1 MTPIEGGT
9 AEFFLLQSQDF
20 VSHSLESKPESATFP
35 PPSMLAVDKVSIEYG
50 ARALFKDLSFT
61 IRAKER
67 WSLAGPNGAG
77 KSTLMK
83 IIAGIEEADTGRI
96 IKAKQTTIGYLPQ
109 EGVKHKGSTVFG
121 EAEKAF
127 DDVKQLQEQLKE
139 VEVELETAD
148 PESEAY
154 GDLLEIF
161 GDVQLRLD
169 HHDVSKM
176 KPRIETVL
184 GGLGF
189 KHSDFER
196 ETSEFSGGWQM
207 RIAMAKLLLKEPS
220 VLLLDEPT
228 NHLDIETVQWLEQW
242 LRTYGGAMIL
252 ISHDRSMLDN
262 LTNRT
267 LAFEPGGRVEQYSG
281 NYSFFLCER
290 DARQE
295 QAQRA
300 YKNQQREIEK
310 TEKLIN
316 RFRAKATKAKMVQSR
331 IKQLEKME
339 RIELEEEGAT
349 MDFRFPQPE
358 RSGQTV
364 LKLEGVCKY
373 YGDNKVIDGLDFA
386 IERGDKIAI
395 VGVNGAGKSTFSRL
409 IAGDEEPTSGERTEG
424 HKVGI
429 AYFSQTHADELNPNK
444 TVLET
449 MEGSITNEAAG
460 SLRTLLGAFLFRGDD
475 VFKSVS
481 ILSGG
486 ERGRLALARMLLQS
500 ANFLILDEP
509 TNHLDLHSQEVL
521 QKALLDYTGAYVI
534 VSHNRAFLDPIVT
547 KVLEFT
553 PNQPPK
559 VYYGNVSDY
568 IEKKQADLD
577 SEKSKGAAATS
588 QTASASSSPSSGSNR
603 KEQRRLEAK
612 AREAKAAKLKPL
624 KAEFEGV
631 EADIGH
637 LEQEKTDLT
646 AKLVDPEFFKKGEE
660 ATEATK
666 RFSQVET
673 ELETLFTKWSEL
685 SEEIERIEG
694 FKERQHQI

>member
-1 MTPIEGGT
+1 
-9 AEFFLLQSQDF
+9 
-20 VSHSLESKPESATFP
+20 
-35 PPSMLAVDKVSIEYG
+35 MLAVDKVSIEYG
-50 ARALFKDLSFT
+50 ARSLFKDLSLT

-109 EGVKHKGSTVFG
+109 EGVKHEGTSVFG

-127 DDVKQLQEQLKE
+127 DDVKQLQKQLKE
-139 VEVELETAD
+139 VEAELETAD

-154 GDLLEIF
+154 GDLLEVF

-169 HHDVSKM
+169 HHDISKM

-189 KHSDFER
+189 KQSDFER

-207 RIAMAKLLLKEPS
+207 RIAMAKLLLQEPS

-242 LRTYGGAMIL
+242 LRNYGGAMVL

-267 LAFEPGGRVEQYSG
+267 LAFENGGAEQYSG
-281 NYSFFLCER
+281 NYSFFLRER
-290 DARQE
+290 DARKE
-295 QAQRA
+295 QTQRA
-300 YKNQQREIEK
+300 YANQQKEIEK
-310 TEKLIN
+310 AEKLIN
-316 RFRAKATKAKMVQSR
+316 RFRAKASKAKMVQSR
-331 IKQLEKME
+331 IKQLDKME
-339 RIELEEEGAT
+339 RIEIEDEAAQV
-349 MDFRFPQPE
+349 DFRFPQPE

-364 LKLEGVCKY
+364 LKFESLKKH
-373 YGDNKVIDGLDFA
+373 YGDNKVIDGFDFA

-395 VGVNGAGKSTFSRL
+395 VGVNGAGKSTFSR
-409 IAGDEEPTSGERTEG
+409 IAAGTESQTDGDRTEG
-424 HKVGI
+424 HKVSI
-429 AYFSQTHADELNPNK
+429 AYFSQTHADELDPTK

-449 MEGSITNEAAG
+449 MEGSVTNEAAG
-460 SLRTLLGAFLFRGDD
+460 NLRSILGAFLFRGDD
-475 VFKSVS
+475 VFKSVGV
-481 ILSGG
+481 LSGG
-486 ERGRLALARMLLQS
+486 ERGRLALARMLLQP

-521 QKALLDYTGAYVI
+521 QKALLDYTGAYAI
-534 VSHNRAFLDPIVT
+534 VSHNRSFLDPIVT
-547 KVLEFT
+547 KVLEFI

-568 IEKKQADLD
+568 IEKKQADI
-577 SEKSKGAAATS
+577 EAAKGKAANANR
-588 QTASASSSPSSGSNR
+588 AASSSSTGTGSSGANR
-603 KEQRRLEAK
+603 KEQRRLAAK
-612 AREAKAAKLKPL
+612 AREARATKLKPL
-624 KAEFEGV
+624 KTEFEKV
-631 EADIGH
+631 ETIIGK
-637 LEQEKTDLT
+637 LEQEKAELT
-646 AKLVDPEFFKKGEE
+646 AKLVDPEFFKKGE
-660 ATEATK
+660 AAAEATK
-666 RFSQVET
+666 RFSEVES
-673 ELETLFTKWSEL
+673 ELETFFTKWSKL
-685 SEEIERIEG
+685 SEEIEAIEAD
-694 FKERQHQI
+694 